1 MQRMNL
7 ARLTDKLNRLQD
19 KRAFCKASQVPER
32 TVWRIISGKCNPT
45 HATLSKLTDALKRVK
60 V

>member
-1 MQRMNL
+1 MNL
-7 ARLTDKLNRLQD
+7 DRITQKLAGLAD
-19 KRAFCKASQVPER
+19 KRAFCKAAQVPER
-32 TVWRIISGKCNPT
+32 TVWRIICGKCNPT

>member
-1 MQRMNL
+1 MNL
-7 ARLTDKLNRLQD
+7 DRITQKLAGLAD
-19 KRAFCKASQVPER
+19 KRAFCKAAQVPER